1 MKFFFRVRNNE
12 ASPEELPEVPLRR
25 PSISDRKAVKTEKT
39 DQTEANKTVETKS
52 LTTPAATITEPSDCF
67 VKPKSPKAIAPDKHS
82 VESIKSDFIK
92 RSMETTKSVN
102 NEKSDKVEKMETKR
116 NSELRKSLSNNDKAE
131 KKSLKDEEKI
141 QKVKSVKKCK
151 NDSSEKRFE
160 NIKLK
165 IDLSR
170 QNSVTIIKSSVND
183 LKMKFKTERD
193 NKNEPSE
200 TSSNKPKDEVNGKK
214 KQEID
219 VIKLAKVTEKSDS
232 NDSEVKYEIKSPKNN
247 QCDNKEPVI
256 KCESEIKVESDIDE
270 KKSEFLESFDLT
282 PTKSLSPEKLAI
294 LAEQKKIEN
303 ATANE
308 IFSKKEMIAK
318 NAAKIVPWHQP
329 YGQPA
334 KLNSKSSNESA
345 QNVASK
351 ASDSIHKQRNAP
363 SSSSSSMKSPVAI
376 LPKQALIKLTSN
388 TQSSNKSE
396 RSSEATV
403 TLHSSKPNK
412 DNPLKTTITKS
423 ASLSPKMLADKPLD
437 ENRNKSTS
445 PQSQGKNTCTTK
457 TEPTVSK
464 RKSKEPIKNI
474 PKRRFSLSLE
484 DPNKSK
490 LPVESLSKHL
500 PLLPEQPKNV
510 KLPLEPPINRT
521 KLPLEQPNNSKLP
534 VEEALRNSRLPSMPS
549 IAEDKESSKIKKEIK
564 EIKQANSVNR
574 IWCVDPCALGGKNE
588 KTPNVQENKSNEN
601 KTTNGNMQKKETQNT
616 LGKMLPPVST
626 STPRKAVDND
636 SKGKVKINRMK
647 ALSLGPRKLP
657 TILPKPSPS
666 SPASS
671 MPQITKMLKNPDT
684 EIKQI
689 PNGKDIK
696 VYGPAMDMPIVP
708 TIPLGSSSPAYVP
721 TFNSMHRN
729 PSVGYLNYA
738 LMNSRNRSNDLP
750 LGMRSPAYSPASPI
764 YSPNSPQY
772 SPNYNIPSQPQF
784 KYMKS
789 PAYVPN
795 GSSGTSQNVN
805 SLKTVASSP
814 KKTEKINENNK
825 RPHCSTPDGNSPPEK
840 QAKVQS
846 LLESCKINFPSSLS
860 ITLHEQNDSSLN
872 NPLFNSKRN
881 SPVNNYIEIVK
892 LPEIPAK
899 EEVKQMTQSK
909 TETIKSPSVKPLTPK
924 LAVPKSPSP
933 KPQVND
939 KEKVLP
945 DSSSAAKTNSDT
957 KKSPEMKT
965 VPELNA
971 MDKNVAALLKV
982 RRERETG
989 YQGKFLESIL
999 DKKRNEA
1006 APPPAKMLKP
1016 NPEPSSNGSSGSK
1029 KSATPPL
1036 APKVTKAT
1044 IKSLLKT
1051 SDSAKS
1057 TKPASPKSS
1066 SPKSSPPKQSKSD
1079 AALDL
1084 SAHVSLA
1091 HKSSSNNNNNNK
1103 SQLDQPDM
1111 TALFADAMA
1120 RASHNPSFM
1129 LPAFGQQ
1136 MGINMQQA
1144 LWLEN
1149 LARMRRAGH
1158 DKLNEALESFVKNL
1172 NNKNAENS

>member
-1 MKFFFRVRNNE
+1 MTNIRLIFSSQDASMRFFFRVRNNE

-25 PSISDRKAVKTEKT
+25 PSISDRKAA
-39 DQTEANKTVETKS
+39 QTESKKTIGTKPIS
-52 LTTPAATITEPSDCF
+52 TLTATTTESDDCF
-67 VKPKSPKAIAPDKHS
+67 VKPRSPKPVVHS
-82 VESIKSDFIK
+82 ELVK
-92 RSMETTKSVN
+92 RSTELNKPVN
-102 NEKSDKVEKMETKR
+102 NDKSDKLEKVETKR
-116 NSELRKSLSNNDKAE
+116 SSELRKSLSGNDKAE
-131 KKSLKDEEKI
+131 KKSLKDDEKN

-151 NDSSEKRFE
+151 NDSSSEKRFE

-193 NKNEPSE
+193 NKNESSE

-219 VIKLAKVTEKSDS
+219 VIKLAKVTEKSNS
-232 NDSEVKYEIKSPKNN
+232 NDCEVKYEIKSPKNN

-270 KKSEFLESFDLT
+270 KKSEFLESFELT

-294 LAEQKKIEN
+294 LAEKKKIEN
-303 ATANE
+303 ATVNE
-308 IFSKKEMIAK
+308 ILSKKEQFAK
-318 NAAKIVPWHQP
+318 NSAKSVPWHQP

-334 KLNSKSSNESA
+334 KLNSKTSTDSM
-345 QNVASK
+345 QNGANK
-351 ASDSIHKQRNAP
+351 TSDNALQKQRNGS
-363 SSSSSSMKSPVAI
+363 SSSSSSMKSSATI
-376 LPKQALIKLTSN
+376 LLKQPLIKPASS
-388 TQSSNKSE
+388 QSASKSA
-396 RSSEATV
+396 EATV

-423 ASLSPKMLADKPLD
+423 ASLSPKLLVDKPVD
-437 ENRNKSTS
+437 ENRNKS
-445 PQSQGKNTCTTK
+445 PQSQGKNTCTPK

-484 DPNKSK
+484 DPNKAK
-490 LPVESLSKHL
+490 LPVEPLSKHL
-500 PLLPEQPKNV
+500 PLLPEQSK
-510 KLPLEPPINRT
+510 KLPMEPPINRS
-521 KLPLEQPNNSKLP
+521 KLPLEQPNHSKLP
-534 VEEALRNSRLPSMPS
+534 VEEAIRNSKLSKMPS
-549 IAEDKESSKIKKEIK
+549 ITEESESSKVKKEIK
-564 EIKQANSVNR
+564 QTNTANR
-574 IWCVDPCALGGKNE
+574 IWCVDPCALGGKSAE
-588 KTPNVQENKSNEN
+588 KTQNVQEPKSTEN
-601 KTTNGNMQKKETQNT
+601 KTTNGTMQKKDTQST
-616 LGKMLPPVST
+616 LGKMLPPIST
-626 STPRKAVDND
+626 STPRKAIDND
-636 SKGKVKINRMK
+636 NKGKVKINRMK
-647 ALSLGPRKLP
+647 PLTLGPRKLP

-689 PNGKDIK
+689 ANGKDIK
-696 VYGPAMDMPIVP
+696 VYGPAMDTIP

-721 TFNSMHRN
+721 AFNSMHRN

-738 LMNSRNRSNDLP
+738 LMNSRNRSNELP

-772 SPNYNIPSQPQF
+772 SPNYNIPAQPQF

-795 GSSGTSQNVN
+795 YQQISNGSSGTSHNVN
-805 SLKTVASSP
+805 SLKTVASP
-814 KKTEKINENNK
+814 KKTDKVNENNK

-872 NPLFNSKRN
+872 NPLFNPKRN

-899 EEVKQMTQSK
+899 EEVKQMPQSK
-909 TETIKSPSVKPLTPK
+909 IDTAKSPIVKPATPK
-924 LAVPKSPSP
+924 PSVPKSLSP
-933 KPQVND
+933 KPPVSNVNEN
-939 KEKVLP
+939 EKVLP
-945 DSSSAAKTNSDT
+945 DSSSSPKSTSDA
-957 KKSPEMKT
+957 KKSPEAKT
-965 VPELNA
+965 IPELNA

-982 RRERETG
+982 RREMETG

-999 DKKRNEA
+999 DKKRNDA
-1006 APPPAKMLKP
+1006 APPPAKMSKP
-1016 NPEPSSNGSSGSK
+1016 NPESSSNGSSGSK

-1036 APKVTKAT
+1036 APKVSKAT
-1044 IKSLLKT
+1044 IKSSLKT
-1051 SDSAKS
+1051 SDNAKS
-1057 TKPASPKSS
+1057 SKPISPKSS
-1066 SPKSSPPKQSKSD
+1066 SPKQSKSD

-1091 HKSSSNNNNNNK
+1091 NKAANNNNNK

-1129 LPAFGQQ
+1129 LPTFGQQ
-1136 MGINMQQA
+1136 INMQRA
-1144 LWLEN
+1144 LWLEH

-1172 NNKNAENS
+1172 NNKNEENS